1 MVCCRIGSVPTVK
14 SGPEF
19 CQELKGSGEW
29 SFEIRRQA
37 TFLFWE
43 TELTELEII
52 LLVVGGVAAFVGA
65 SVLASGFM
73 FVKHNTCCVIERF
86 GKFNEI
92 KHAGLRWR
100 FPGMDRIK
108 KTVGFEMQHLPT
120 TVRTKLKDNAF
131 VAVEFVQQYWIEK
144 EDATVVRL
152 VYELGANYEDRIAE
166 RVHNEARSVL
176 NRLDLND
183 VYDKKDEIG
192 HDVEVELKKWLTNYG
207 IKLEKTLTNDVNPAA
222 NVVNSMNEKKQ
233 AEFDLQTAELTAEA
247 EYKKTVRAAEARRE
261 AKIADGEGIAGQRN
275 AIFNNI
281 SETVVA
287 MDSAFQGEVPVQSIL
302 QHVLELQRLDTQEQI
317 AKNSAT
323 TTLFVPYRGGTDG
336 DDMGEQILRG
346 NLASQK
352 TIDLGESEELDEV
365 EVVQDKGRQPHRIV
379 G

>member
-1 MVCCRIGSVPTVK
+1 M
-14 SGPEF
+14 
-19 CQELKGSGEW
+19 
-29 SFEIRRQA
+29 
-37 TFLFWE
+37 
-43 TELTELEII
+43 TEVGII
-52 LLVVGGVAAFVGA
+52 LLVVGGVVAFVA
-65 SVLASGFM
+65 STFIAGGFM

-86 GKFNEI
+86 GKFHEI
-92 KHAGLRWR
+92 KHPGLRWR
-100 FPGMDRIK
+100 IPGVDRVK
-108 KTVGFEMQHLPT
+108 KTVGFEMQNLPT

-192 HDVEVELKKWLTNYG
+192 HDVEVELKKWLTSYG
-207 IKLEKTLTNDVNPAA
+207 IKLEKTLTNDVNPSA

-247 EYKKTVRAAEARRE
+247 EFKKTVRAAEARRE

-287 MDSAFQGEVPVQSIL
+287 MDTAFDGEVPVQSIL

-352 TIDLGESEELDEV
+352 TIDLGKSETEADESDNDIVEV
-365 EVVQDKGRQPHRIV
+365 EVIDTKNGKPRRIA